1 MTSRAALDPVVL
13 FAQIVI
19 NHKSPTNLIYLI
31 LNHWAEMTKWK
42 LIHFEFEAVP
52 QVKALL
58 PDLRLETIA
67 NAMRPTQGLAKL

>member
-1 MTSRAALDPVVL
+1 VLLWDPVVL
-13 FAQIVI
+13 FAQTVI
-19 NHKSPTNLIYLI
+19 NHKSPTNLI

-42 LIHFEFEAVP
+42 LIRFEFEALP
-52 QVKALL
+52 QVKASL